1 MEHITAF
8 FLDHITNLVTSLG
21 YPAIFVLMFLES
33 VFIPIPSEITMPFAG
48 FLVSQGKFDMWT
60 VVLVGGFANLGGS
73 LVGYWVGTLGETK
86 VRWLVKKYGKF
97 VLISIDEVELAEKWF
112 REKGELIAF
121 GSRLLPIIRTF
132 ISLPAGMARMDI
144 KKFSIYT
151 LAGSLIWSYL
161 LTYIG
166 VTLGNNWHSLEGYF
180 RKFQFLIIG
189 VGVLLVAWYVWHK
202 FKKMKNE

>member
-8 FLDHITNLVTSLG
+8 FLNNITSIVDSLG
-21 YPAIFVLMFLES
+21 YPAVFVLMFLES
-33 VFIPIPSEITMPFAG
+33 VFVPIPSEITMPFAG
-48 FLVSQGKFDMWT
+48 FLVSQGRMNIW
-60 VVLVGGFANLGGS
+60 VVVIIGGFANLGGS
-73 LVGYWVGTLGETK
+73 LVGYWIGSLGEDK

-97 VLISIDEVELAEKWF
+97 VLVTIDEVELAEKFF

-121 GSRLLPIIRTF
+121 GSRLLPIVRTF
-132 ISLPAGMARMDI
+132 ISLPAGMAHMDI

-166 VTLGNNWHSLEGYF
+166 VALGNNWHSLEDYF

-189 VGVLLVAWYVWHK
+189 FFVLLFVWYVWHK
-202 FKKMKNE
+202 VRKLRQQ